1 MRLRRKIPHS
11 RFILFA
17 SVLRFVAT
25 STLTTNMVGG
35 AGSESAAG
43 AQAADVAAETL
54 RAGMVSGIS
63 DGSIPAEDEPK
74 IEEEVGEKDDNEIKM
89 KTLID
94 KIEALQKQ
102 VEVLT
107 KDKSSKDVSK
117 NKMEVKMAL
126 ILEMQNARG
135 NGAEGRRISCC
146 GMFCFRHTWPR
157 TIENGKKS

>member
-1 MRLRRKIPHS
+1 MCLRRKSHTVDLYCLHLRRKIPHS

-43 AQAADVAAETL
+43 AQAADVAAETV
-54 RAGMVSGIS
+54 RAGMASGIS

-74 IEEEVGEKDDNEIKM
+74 IEKEVGEKDDNEIKM
-89 KTLID
+89 KTLMD

-102 VEVLT
+102 VEALT

-117 NKMEVKMAL
+117 NKMEVNGFDTR
-126 ILEMQNARG
+126 NAKRPG
-135 NGAEGRRISCC
+135 EWSGRKED
-146 GMFCFRHTWPR
+146 FLL
-157 TIENGKKS
+157 